1 MTGNYIADSNRIFNS
16 RGQRIYDA
24 ISGLLGTFFF
34 LLMLIYAGFR
44 GHKVVTQLPATYRT
58 TQTPNLI
65 PIDYFDDLFPSAV
78 PSASFEFPVVTMC
91 ADDPAASVAVANCVK
106 KTTATDIKCDKAG
119 MFAGNL
125 QVEGDSLSC
134 VSVNQAPGNLLIAND
149 QDEYMYLQVNVTGT
163 RANKNDGI
171 LTFLSDQNN
180 ATFGNQFNI
189 TFDNYFTAATYT
201 TAEVAIRKV
210 ITIDLDGNYQ
220 INFESKVSYL
230 GLNTRRTWNSSAASP
245 VNLEIRYPALQVV
258 YEKAFLPLDMFNW
271 LGEVGG
277 VASLLFFIHSTVIY
291 IVPLVLLRFDRYTD
305 VRAKRPNNYESFNNY

>member
-91 ADDPAASVAVANCVK
+91 ADDPAASVAVANCIK
-106 KTTATDIKCDKAG
+106 KLLLRTLTVTKQE
-119 MFAGNL
+119 L
-125 QVEGDSLSC
+125 EGDSLSC

-220 INFESKVSYL
+220 INFESKV
-230 GLNTRRTWNSSAASP
+230 TWNSSAASP